1 MFSDCR
7 CCLITAFVGDNKLI
21 LILSY
26 SAELILP
33 NKHEILGGG
42 VCLNCYLRYQSSLG
56 VPVGTVQMKLMRR
69 CDVERQVVPDGGT
82 RN

>member
-26 SAELILP
+26 LKICRRSL
-33 NKHEILGGG
+33 KF
-42 VCLNCYLRYQSSLG
+42 LNNCVFSNVEVVRSVADYTVLHVTCYSLR
-56 VPVGTVQMKLMRR
+56 VGITALHVTY
-69 CDVERQVVPDGGT
+69 CITP
-82 RN
+82 

>member
-26 SAELILP
+26 LILTMV
-33 NKHEILGGG
+33 NGIM
-42 VCLNCYLRYQSSLG
+42 SLSL
-56 VPVGTVQMKLMRR
+56 TCTIK
-69 CDVERQVVPDGGT
+69 T
-82 RN
+82 RH